1 MSNEPAPAAKV
12 CRVCKQDCSNRP
24 RQRDKEGRYTC
35 QDCLDKL
42 AKAKGGAK
50 PGVEQPALDPGLAA
64 ALAGVDQAAMTPCSN
79 CGILLKP
86 DAVLCTA
93 CGFDISK
100 GRATRTRVQELSSR
114 ERSAVEKTPKA
125 RSGVNISFEP
135 SHMYTLSA
143 LGFAGLAFWAYS
155 DFGVVPVMYAAL
167 GVMYY
172 ATLITMIVGAF
183 KDDDGGW
190 AILGLVSLVFPISYL
205 AILYYIFGRSD
216 RGMVKAMTLA
226 FVTGLILFMFVL
238 MGHMNDLKDAPPG
251 KNTPATRTEE
261 EEPDQGG
268 DKPEV
273 IKFPGGA

>member
-1 MSNEPAPAAKV
+1 VSNETAPAAKV
-12 CRVCKQDCSNRP
+12 CQVCKQDCSARP
-24 RQRDKEGRYTC
+24 RQKDAQGRYTC
-35 QDCLDKL
+35 KECLDK
-42 AKAKGGAK
+42 AAARRASPKAQSAA
-50 PGVEQPALDPGLAA
+50 PEVDPGLAA

-114 ERSAVEKTPKA
+114 ERGAVEKAPMA

-238 MGHMNDLKDAPPG
+238 MGHVNDLKDAPPG
-251 KNTPATRTEE
+251 KNTPATRTQE
-261 EEPDQGG
+261 EEPDEGA